1 MPALLIVR
9 HAPVGIEW
17 GRWGGGTRI
26 NRQTAAA
33 SHIDA
38 AAKSECGGIL
48 RNRLKGNE
56 QANSAPFY
64 TMSLEKINTHK
75 DVYPAIAPETYSKE
89 EFEGKVVIVTGSGS
103 GIGKATALAFSE
115 LGAKVAFTDLT
126 IETAQSAA
134 DEAKPFGNKTVAVA
148 GNVTK
153 LKDMEKLVAETT
165 QKLGPVD
172 CIVFAAGYGMF
183 DKFEVSRSDDW
194 WGLVETNLKGPTD
207 LTRLVLPDMI
217 KRNTG
222 TLIYIASRV
231 LLKAFSSLT
240 QGRYWRQSV
249 FDRI

>member
-1 MPALLIVR
+1 MG
-9 HAPVGIEW
+9 PVGRGSL
-17 GRWGGGTRI
+17 GRCANQSDRPRAISAVRGYFKI
-26 NRQTAAA
+26 NEEREF
-33 SHIDA
+33 SRHI
-38 AAKSECGGIL
+38 
-48 RNRLKGNE
+48 R
-56 QANSAPFY
+56 
-64 TMSLEKINTHK
+64 TMSLEKITTHK

-126 IETAQSAA
+126 IEAAQSAA
-134 DEAKPFGNKTVAVA
+134 DEAKRFGNKTIAVA
-148 GNVTK
+148 GNVTN
-153 LKDMEKLVAETT
+153 LKDMEKLAEETR

-183 DKFEVSRSDDW
+183 DKFEVSRSEDW

-207 LTRLVLPDMI
+207 LTRLVLPEMI

-231 LLKAFSSLT
+231 LRT
-240 QGRYWRQSV
+240 
-249 FDRI
+249 

>member
-1 MPALLIVR
+1 M
-9 HAPVGIEW
+9 GIEW

-33 SHIDA
+33 SQINPGKIRVRGDLDKQ
-38 AAKSECGGIL
+38 AKGQRASKFG
-48 RNRLKGNE
+48 
-56 QANSAPFY
+56 SFY

-126 IETAQSAA
+126 IEAAQTAC
-134 DEAKPFGNKTVAVA
+134 DEAKSFGNKTVAVA

-153 LKDMEKLVAETT
+153 LKDMEKLVDETT
-165 QKLGPVD
+165 KKLGPVD

-231 LLKAFSSLT
+231 LLKAVTSLT